1 VIRPHHA
8 DNHASPRAEAVADLS
23 QAVAVTGYSG
33 SGKTWLISRL
43 AKLLSQQM
51 SVGYLKNSTHRFS
64 MDREGKDTDIAWS
77 SGAAAV
83 SIQDPAHTAWIARG
97 AADPH
102 LDRAYWLSCDCVLVE
117 GAKSSSLAK
126 LVVVDKIGEIVGEVE
141 RGAISNVA
149 AFVVR
154 STHKEAARRVR
165 SFVAA
170 TRRTESTPPVFAAD
184 DVPEIARFVQDI
196 LTARAARTPLYG
208 LVLSGG
214 ASSRMGQDKGVLDFR
229 GSPQVQ
235 NAFGLL
241 GSVCDEVY
249 VSVREQ
255 PAGDSPYAGLPLITD
270 RFIGI
275 GPAGGILSAMH
286 EFPGAAWL
294 VLGCDMPFVTKEL
307 LFTLKR
313 EREALK
319 LATAFRSGT
328 NGLPEPLCACYEP
341 ASRYL
346 FHSHLATGKV
356 SARRLLSRAR
366 VKLLDPPDQSLLE
379 NVNTPEE
386 YRKAVERMAGK
397 V

>member
-1 VIRPHHA
+1 VASSHHA
-8 DNHASPRAEAVADLS
+8 DNHASPRAESVSDVS

-43 AKLLSQQM
+43 AKLLAARM
-51 SVGYLKNSTHRFS
+51 RVGYLKNSTHRFS
-64 MDREGKDTDIAWS
+64 MDREGKDTHIAWS

-83 SIQDPAHTAWIARG
+83 SIQDPEHTAWISRG
-97 AADPH
+97 AAEH
-102 LDRAYWLSCDCVLVE
+102 YLDRAHWLSCDCVLVE

-154 STHKEAARRVR
+154 SSHDEAARRVH
-165 SFVAA
+165 SFVAV
-170 TRRTESTPPVFAAD
+170 TQKTESAPPVFVAD
-184 DVPEIARFVQDI
+184 DVSGIARFVQEF

-214 ASSRMGQDKGVLDFR
+214 ASSRMGQDKGVLDFGR
-229 GSPQVQ
+229 GPQVQ
-235 NAFGLL
+235 SAFELL
-241 GSVCDEVY
+241 GSVCDKAY
-249 VSVREQ
+249 VSVREE
-255 PAGDSPYAGLPLITD
+255 PAAESPYAGLPLITD
-270 RFIGI
+270 RFIDI
-275 GPAGGILSAMH
+275 GPAAGILSAMH
-286 EFPGAAWL
+286 EFPDAAWL

-328 NGLPEPLCACYEP
+328 DGLPEPLCACYEP

-346 FHSHLATGKV
+346 FHSYLATGRV
-356 SARRLLSRAR
+356 SARRLLSGAR
-366 VKLLDPPDQSLLE
+366 VKLLDPPEKSLLE

-386 YRKAVERMAGK
+386 YQKAVERMAGNH
-397 V
+397 